1 MFPHLMRNLVC
12 DADMAEEDMDARLAA
27 PLAFPDSLLLQKAM
41 DTQGPGHLPDP
52 LMVPAWLG
60 DRIAMEQIQKQLP
73 ESKKFLTYRN
83 NIAGVTKSTES
94 DFRLIDKYFHA
105 MQVLMSGP
113 EEGAPDFMC
122 KEAWKL
128 KTRQTVL
135 ASWARIRNTFALEAD
150 NSYGIGAE
158 LSGHPGFVEPCPEFY
173 QRLGL
178 AAIDMA
184 DLCRYDMNSELNTRI
199 SQWYYFASVCHQLE
213 AMAHKELRGIEW
225 NDIDKEFLGLYGLK
239 LHIAIEGD
247 PVRDAAVAR
256 TGTDGKTLI
265 AAAGPSRVL
274 WVNYPWKG
282 KNILCKGA
290 VMSFYSFEAD
300 KPMTDTEWE
309 AKLQAK
315 PAPKPPEWLQPLLP
329 EDK

>member
-1 MFPHLMRNLVC
+1 
-12 DADMAEEDMDARLAA
+12 
-27 PLAFPDSLLLQKAM
+27 
-41 DTQGPGHLPDP
+41 
-52 LMVPAWLG
+52 
-60 DRIAMEQIQKQLP
+60 
-73 ESKKFLTYRN
+73 
-83 NIAGVTKSTES
+83 
-94 DFRLIDKYFHA
+94 
-105 MQVLMSGP
+105 
-113 EEGAPDFMC
+113 
-122 KEAWKL
+122 
-128 KTRQTVL
+128 
-135 ASWARIRNTFALEAD
+135 
-150 NSYGIGAE
+150 
-158 LSGHPGFVEPCPEFY
+158 
-173 QRLGL
+173 
-178 AAIDMA
+178 
-184 DLCRYDMNSELNTRI
+184 MNSELNTRI

-225 NDIDKEFLGLYGLK
+225 NEIDKEFLGLYGLK

-300 KPMTDTEWE
+300 KPMTDTEWD